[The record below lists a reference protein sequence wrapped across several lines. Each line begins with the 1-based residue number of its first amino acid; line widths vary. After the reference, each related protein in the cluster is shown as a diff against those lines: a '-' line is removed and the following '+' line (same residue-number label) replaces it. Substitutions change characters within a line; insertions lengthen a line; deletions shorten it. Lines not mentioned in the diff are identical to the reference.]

1 MRQITPIFSKV
12 ALDLVIE
19 SRKVLEAKS
28 NIHRVIL
35 SKLAPPLNRN

>member
-19 SRKVLEAKS
+19 SRKVLEAIS
-28 NIHRVIL
+28 HSHRVML
-35 SKLAPPLNRN
+35 SKLAPPLNWN